1 MKRFILSPHT
11 QQAITVKLFRPTQPL
26 PFVELVVLM
35 AFTMSLVA
43 LSIDGMLPALPY
55 IGEDLLV
62 TDTNDT
68 QLIISMVFLGMAAG
82 QLLFGPLS
90 DSVGRKPALYGSL
103 LVFGIGCLL
112 SIFATDFNTML
123 IGRLLQGLGASG
135 PRVVSVAVIRDQY
148 EGREM
153 AKVMSLIMMVFILVP
168 MLAPFLGQLVLYISS
183 WRGIFV
189 GFLILSIIIFVWFG
203 TRQPETLNPDNRQ
216 PLTFS
221 AIQHGFL
228 EVCKSRAALGYTLA
242 VGVISGPFLMY
253 LTTAQPIL
261 GEQYELGSTFTLY
274 FAAMALSIGIASYVN
289 SKLVIKYGMR
299 RLSYIALAIVIVIAL
314 LFAIPT
320 FIFDGQPPLILFML
334 YSVSTLFCMG
344 VLFGNMNT
352 MAMEPVGHIAGMG
365 AAVVGSLSTFLS
377 VIIAMVIG
385 PFYDNSVMPLV
396 LAFGGCAVV
405 TVGLMVWAGNEK

>member
-1 MKRFILSPHT
+1 
-11 QQAITVKLFRPTQPL
+11 
-26 PFVELVVLM
+26 M

-55 IGEDLLV
+55 IGKDLLV
-62 TDTNDT
+62 ADANDT
-68 QLIISMVFLGMAAG
+68 QLIISMVFMGMAVG

-90 DSVGRKPALYGSL
+90 DSLGRKPALYGSL

-123 IGRLLQGLGASG
+123 LGRLLQGLGASG

-189 GFLILSIIIFVWFG
+189 AFLMLSVIIFVWFG

-228 EVCKSRAALGYTLA
+228 EVCKSRAAFGYTLA
-242 VGVISGPFLMY
+242 VGVSSGPFIMY
-253 LTTAQPIL
+253 LTTAQAML
-261 GEQYELGSTFTLY
+261 GEQYQLGSKFTLY
-274 FAAMALSIGIASYVN
+274 FAVLALSVGVASYIN
-289 SKLVIKYGMR
+289 SKLVIQYGMR
-299 RLSYIALAIVIVIAL
+299 RLSYIALVTVLILAV

-320 FIFDGQPPLILFML
+320 LMFDGHPPLILFLL

-365 AAVVGSLSTFLS
+365 AAVVGSVSTLVS
-377 VIIAMVIG
+377 VVIAMSIG
-385 PFYDNSVMPLV
+385 SFYDGSVMPLV
-396 LAFGGCAVV
+396 LAFGGCALV
-405 TVGLMVWAGNEK
+405 TIGLMVWAGKES